1 MGKIFYLMGKSAT
14 GKDTMFQHLVDSPEF
29 DLKTVVLY
37 TTRPIREGEVE
48 GVEYHFIDEAEMER
62 YLESGKVIE
71 KRTYHT
77 VCGDWS
83 YMTIDD
89 GQFDLEKYNY
99 VAIGTLESYAKIREY
114 FGPEAMVPIYIWV
127 EDGDRLARALKREP
141 SRRSR
146 GSPRCAAA
154 IWQMRRI
161 SRRRTWLRP
170 ASICGLRTTTAR
182 QRWRRSRII
191 SANKY
196 KWGKRFGKYSV
207 GTVSATGTCGAGSGS

>member
-48 GVEYHFIDEAEMER
+48 GVEYHFIDEEEMER

-71 KRTYHT
+71 MRTYHT

-127 EDGDRLARALKREP
+127 EDGDRLARALKRERKQAKP
-141 SRRSR
+141 RIAEVCRRYLADEADFSEENL
-146 GSPRCAAA
+146 AAA
-154 IWQMRRI
+154 GIDMRFENDDREATMAAIEDYIRKQIQM
-161 SRRRTWLRP
+161 
-170 ASICGLRTTTAR
+170 G
-182 QRWRRSRII
+182 
-191 SANKY
+191 
-196 KWGKRFGKYSV
+196 
-207 GTVSATGTCGAGSGS
+207 

>member
-14 GKDTMFQHLVDSPEF
+14 GKDTMFQHLVESPEF
-29 DLKTVVLY
+29 DLRTVVLY

-48 GVEYHFIDEAEMER
+48 GVEYHFIDEEEMER
-62 YLESGKVIE
+62 YMATGKVIE

-99 VAIGTLESYAKIREY
+99 LAIGTLESYAKIREY

-127 EDGDRLARALKREP
+127 EDGDRLARALKRERKQAHP
-141 SRRSR
+141 RIAEVCRRYLADEADFSEENLQAAGIDLR
-146 GSPRCAAA
+146 FENDDREATMAA
-154 IWQMRRI
+154 IEEYIREQIQM
-161 SRRRTWLRP
+161 
-170 ASICGLRTTTAR
+170 G
-182 QRWRRSRII
+182 
-191 SANKY
+191 
-196 KWGKRFGKYSV
+196 
-207 GTVSATGTCGAGSGS
+207 

>member
-48 GVEYHFIDEAEMER
+48 GVEYHFIDEEEMER

-89 GQFDLEKYNY
+89 GQFDLEKFNY

-127 EDGDRLARALKREP
+127 EDGDRLARALKRERKQAKP
-141 SRRSR
+141 RIAEVCRRYLADEADFSEENL
-146 GSPRCAAA
+146 AAA
-154 IWQMRRI
+154 GIDMRFENSAREAMMAAIEDYIREQIQM
-161 SRRRTWLRP
+161 
-170 ASICGLRTTTAR
+170 G
-182 QRWRRSRII
+182 
-191 SANKY
+191 
-196 KWGKRFGKYSV
+196 
-207 GTVSATGTCGAGSGS
+207 